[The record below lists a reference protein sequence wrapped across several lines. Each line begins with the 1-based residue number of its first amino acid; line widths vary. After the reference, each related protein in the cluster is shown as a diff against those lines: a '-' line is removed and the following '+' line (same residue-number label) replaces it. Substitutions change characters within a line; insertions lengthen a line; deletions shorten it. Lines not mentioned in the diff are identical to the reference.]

1 MQSVHVPTATNILS
15 SNQEGVNR
23 KTDHTMPKIEK
34 SSTGRQSATHETK
47 DREIRTSVKIGVE
60 LNQHRLYTIKHINA
74 CNVTNERSVRLFKSY
89 DSY

>member
-15 SNQEGVNR
+15 SNPEGVNR

-74 CNVTNERSVRLFKSY
+74 CNVTSVRLFKSY
-89 DSY
+89 ESY